1 MIPLDRNTVAI
12 TVALLWLIWA
22 AYWTVNAFGNK
33 RSVYKQSLKSRLLY
47 LAAAIVVFTMI
58 RNSGTSRIPIFR
70 ETISTQITGLAMCAA
85 GIALA
90 IHARRILGSNW
101 SGLITLKE
109 NHELIRSGPYRFV
122 RHPIYSGFILAVAG
136 TIIAT
141 NPTALGLSILAL
153 VALGLKLKSLGEEKI
168 LIPQFPES
176 YPQYKREVKSLIPF
190 VW

>member
-109 NHELIRSGPYRFV
+109 NHELIRTGPYRFV
-122 RHPIYSGFILAVAG
+122 RHPIYSGLILAVAG
-136 TIIAT
+136 SVIAAD
-141 NPTALGLSILAL
+141 PFLRGVILLAL
-153 VALGLKLKSLGEEKI
+153 VAIGLKLKSLGEEKI

-176 YPQYKREVKSLIPF
+176 YPIYKREVKSLIPF

>member
-22 AYWTVNAFGNK
+22 VYWTVNAFGNK

-70 ETISTQITGLAMCAA
+70 ETISTQIAGLAICAA